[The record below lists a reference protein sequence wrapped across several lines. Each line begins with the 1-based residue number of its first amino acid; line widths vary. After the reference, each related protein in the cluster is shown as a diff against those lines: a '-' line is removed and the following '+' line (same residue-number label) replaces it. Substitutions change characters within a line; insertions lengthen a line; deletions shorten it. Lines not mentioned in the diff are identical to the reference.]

1 MSKFLQHTFFELCN
15 VHYIY
20 SILLLP
26 FIFGKLQCFKQT
38 NENEFLIYK
47 YIYFFA
53 GSSLWEIDTLRHHY
67 CPPVS
72 RYVWIITKWRQIC
85 KSISTLSQ
93 KEMLLFIYS
102 WSPFLYL
109 CRFVLSLE
117 NDLTVRSK
125 TTEVAIKDFS
135 SGSYACRCHLL

>member
-1 MSKFLQHTFFELCN
+1 MVFFFFLQADDGETETVKSGIDHFNNEETDLLKTNAMSNFLQHTFFELFN

-26 FIFGKLQCFKQT
+26 FIFGKLQSFKQT

-67 CPPVS
+67 YPPVS
-72 RYVWIITKWRQIC
+72 RYVC
-85 KSISTLSQ
+85 
-93 KEMLLFIYS
+93 MD
-102 WSPFLYL
+102 
-109 CRFVLSLE
+109 
-117 NDLTVRSK
+117 N
-125 TTEVAIKDFS
+125 
-135 SGSYACRCHLL
+135 